1 MIATDCR
8 ISKGA
13 FDREFVRER
22 MVYMH
27 RNDPDMFP
35 ISGSAIPKYF
45 DKLGS
50 CVTGN
55 VDWDANNV
63 PFQGSFQVRLLS
75 KQPFTPGSH
84 FSPTSSPS
92 RLKFRPSL
100 PLWVSHSL
108 TLIYLC
114 SPSSNSLHCYSMRVG
129 VRRNGKDGSSNAGI
143 PQTTRQL
150 TRNRSLSWHS
160 PS

>member
-1 MIATDCR
+1 MITTDSW

-27 RNDPDMFP
+27 RSDPDSSQMFP

-45 DKLGS
+45 DQLGRP

-55 VDWDANNV
+55 VDWDAKLDHRNV
-63 PFQGSFQVRLLS
+63 PFQGSFQVRLLP
-75 KQPFTPGSH
+75 KQPFTPWSH

-92 RLKFRPSL
+92 QLKFRPSL
-100 PLWVSHSL
+100 PLWVSHSHSL
-108 TLIYLC
+108 TLIYPC
-114 SPSSNSLHCYSMRVG
+114 SPSSNSLHYYSMRAG
-129 VRRNGKDGSSNAGI
+129 VRRNEKDGSSNAGI
-143 PQTTRQL
+143 PQTTR
-150 TRNRSLSWHS
+150 
-160 PS
+160 